1 MNKEHSPRQ
10 QAFDWITE
18 MEGLGFNLTAMR
30 ESIASKDGGEFVID
44 PSKMVGHLLE
54 PQSPGDSFSPELI
67 VEGMPEV
74 VVFEG

>member
-1 MNKEHSPRQ
+1 MKENSPRQ

-44 PSKMVGHLLE
+44 PNKMAGHPLE

-67 VEGMPEV
+67 AEPV

>member
-18 MEGLGFNLTAMR
+18 MEALGFNLTAMR

-44 PSKMVGHLLE
+44 PNKMAGHPLE
-54 PQSPGDSFSPELI
+54 PQSPGDSFKPELI
-67 VEGMPEV
+67 TEPV
-74 VVFEG
+74 VVFEA